1 MKTDYDNDN
10 SDDYETSNPNPAAN
24 EQENEL
30 DAEIESDHKQEL
42 PSNGDVAVIQT
53 HEINNEVEITNNE
66 VFPRFGT
73 DQSANEVNDVH
84 ENLQNVPT
92 CDVNN
97 GGCDQ
102 ICNMVQNENSDAL
115 IAECS
120 CSLGYYLDLEEGK
133 HCIGKC
139 F

>member
-1 MKTDYDNDN
+1 M
-10 SDDYETSNPNPAAN
+10 
-24 EQENEL
+24 
-30 DAEIESDHKQEL
+30 
-42 PSNGDVAVIQT
+42 AVIET

-66 VFPRFGT
+66 VFPRSGT
-73 DQSANEVNDVH
+73 DQSPNEVIEVNEVH
-84 ENLQNVPT
+84 ENLPNVPT

-102 ICNMVQNENSDAL
+102 KCTMVQIENSDAL

-120 CSLGYYLDLEEGK
+120 CSLGYYLDLEEAN

-139 F
+139 FQFECSFFYRLVAVSTIK

>member
-1 MKTDYDNDN
+1 M
-10 SDDYETSNPNPAAN
+10 
-24 EQENEL
+24 
-30 DAEIESDHKQEL
+30 
-42 PSNGDVAVIQT
+42 AVIET
-53 HEINNEVEITNNE
+53 HENNNEVEITNNE

-73 DQSANEVNDVH
+73 DQSANEDNVH
-84 ENLQNVPT
+84 ENLQNVLPT

>member
-1 MKTDYDNDN
+1 M
-10 SDDYETSNPNPAAN
+10 
-24 EQENEL
+24 
-30 DAEIESDHKQEL
+30 
-42 PSNGDVAVIQT
+42 AVIET
-53 HEINNEVEITNNE
+53 HENNNEVEITNNE
-66 VFPRFGT
+66 IFPRSET
-73 DQSANEVNDVH
+73 DQSPNEVNEVH
-84 ENLQNVPT
+84 ENLSNRST

-102 ICNMVQNENSDAL
+102 ICNMIQMENSDTL

-139 F
+139 FQFECSFFFLFFWLVAVSIIK